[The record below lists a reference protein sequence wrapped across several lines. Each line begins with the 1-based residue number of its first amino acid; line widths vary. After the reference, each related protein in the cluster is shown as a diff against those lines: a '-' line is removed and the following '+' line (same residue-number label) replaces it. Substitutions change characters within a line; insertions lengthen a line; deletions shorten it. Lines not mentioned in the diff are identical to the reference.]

1 MFGEKKKAKR
11 RLLEPESRA
20 SEVEMTSYRNPIHV
34 LTQIALSMKKGG
46 IKRLYS
52 TDFKL
57 QILKEYFET
66 GLSRYSL
73 CKKYGLPTEGGLI
86 KSWEKQYPF
95 NCELLSLGDEIIT
108 KVMSQRKKKE
118 LSKLPVFQTETEKL
132 RLENDML
139 RRALAYSELRTEAYL
154 ELLKLG
160 KEIDGIDLLKKDGA
174 KQ

>member
-20 SEVEMTSYRNPIHV
+20 SEIGVTSYRNPIHV

-66 GLSRYSL
+66 G
-73 CKKYGLPTEGGLI
+73 
-86 KSWEKQYPF
+86 
-95 NCELLSLGDEIIT
+95 
-108 KVMSQRKKKE
+108 
-118 LSKLPVFQTETEKL
+118 
-132 RLENDML
+132 
-139 RRALAYSELRTEAYL
+139 
-154 ELLKLG
+154 
-160 KEIDGIDLLKKDGA
+160 
-174 KQ
+174 